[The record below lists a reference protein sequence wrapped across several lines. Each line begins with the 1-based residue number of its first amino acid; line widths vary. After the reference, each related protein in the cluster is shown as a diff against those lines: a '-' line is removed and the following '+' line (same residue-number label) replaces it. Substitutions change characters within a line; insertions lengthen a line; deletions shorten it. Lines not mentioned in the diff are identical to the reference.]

1 MAVIQVIN
9 QTDQINNAF
18 IKVNDNFLAVNQGL
32 INVSTGHDHDGVNS
46 KTVDHTKLIN
56 IGVNSHSVI
65 DTAINNLT
73 SHLSNTNLHVSTEE
87 QTAWDGVV
95 SEVVAA
101 RSSAAKST
109 VYDNL
114 DDRLEAIE
122 SESSPAAH
130 DGLSGRHTA
139 ATGNGDNDSRHKA
152 TAIYDTTGER
162 TVQEALDD
170 LEGNISTLTSN
181 KANKAT
187 IIAEINAS
195 TEATLIEKEHV
206 EQPDLTDNDISAGN
220 YAIMGFPVA
229 PTDVRLRLSAL
240 TVAAQLRNLLWNG
253 TLNYL
258 GGDSGRS
265 LTRYPIANKTNPY
278 TIPGWKIITTS
289 ETTTMEIEEITGTPP
304 WHDYSAN
311 DVFRNTFGY
320 RQLTYKPA
328 VGDTSTYLESAP
340 IPIGDTDSEPRFITI
355 SLWYKTSTA
364 YADSPFRVTMDN
376 VAHYD
381 VPVFNDTDWHK
392 ITLCA
397 LVSTPQL
404 RSLRI
409 DFNTDATNISIAR
422 IGVWDAI
429 LSSTVH
435 LEPYAWYNPMFTPYK
450 EGATSA
456 TLDTPPAAGE
466 IFKNA
471 PEFKKTWRA
480 EIPVDTSL
488 TSPLTIPIPPSHY
501 VYNVRVVSDYKVT
514 VPIPTT
520 PPTSVDTWYS
530 YFDITSATNWTTSFN
545 SISLSVPT
553 PPTDTNHLI
562 VEVDYWPAENS

>member
-18 IKVNDNFLAVNQGL
+18 IKVNDNFLAVNQAV

-95 SEVVAA
+95 TEVITA
-101 RSSAAKST
+101 RTSTAKST
-109 VYDNL
+109 VYDTL

-170 LEGNISTLTSN
+170 IEGDISDLSSD

-206 EQPDLTDNDISAGN
+206 EQPDLTDDDIGAGN
-220 YAIMGFPVA
+220 YRIMGFPDA
-229 PTDVRLRLSAL
+229 PADVNLRLSAL
-240 TVAAQLRNLLWNG
+240 TVGTQLRNLLWNG
-253 TLNYL
+253 TFTYL
-258 GGDSGRS
+258 GGSSGRN
-265 LTRYPIANKTNPY
+265 LTKYPVASKDNPY
-278 TIPGWKIITTS
+278 TIPGWKIVSTETS
-289 ETTTMEIEEITGTPP
+289 TVEVEEITGTPP
-304 WHDYSAN
+304 WHDYKA
-311 DVFRNTFGY
+311 DDIFRNVYGY
-320 RQLTYKPA
+320 RQITYKPA
-328 VGDTSTYLESAP
+328 VGDSSTQFVSAP
-340 IPIGDTDSEPRFITI
+340 MPFGDTDSEPRFITV

-364 YADSPFRVTMDN
+364 LATSPFTIVFDGVLTF
-376 VAHYD
+376 D
-381 VPVFNDTDWHK
+381 VPETNDTNWHK
-392 ITLCA
+392 FTASAPIPTQLNSLTLN
-397 LVSTPQL
+397 
-404 RSLRI
+404 
-409 DFNTDATNISIAR
+409 FNRADLPNISIAR
-422 IGVWDAI
+422 IGVWDSI
-429 LSSTVH
+429 LSSDTH

-456 TLDTPPAAGE
+456 ILDTPPAAGE

-471 PEFKKTWRA
+471 PEFKKTWRVD
-480 EIPVDTSL
+480 IPVDTSL
-488 TSPLTIPIPPSHY
+488 TSPLTIPIPPAHY
-501 VYNVRVVSDYKVT
+501 VYNVRVISDYKVT
-514 VPIPTT
+514 VPILTT
-520 PPTSVDTWYS
+520 PPTSIDTWYS
-530 YFDITSATNWTTSFN
+530 YFDIASATDWTASFN